1 MEKNIQAMK
10 MEMNIKGI
18 GTDIIEINRIKEA
31 ILRKGDDFLNRLFT
45 KKELEYSYKFK
56 DPYPR
61 LAARFAAKEA
71 IVKALGVGFGKKAS
85 FLDIEII
92 NDSNKAPC
100 AILSPS
106 LNSLFNNPII
116 HLSISHCKSYA
127 TAFAIYSSK

>member
-45 KKELEYSYKFK
+45 KNELEYSYKFK
-56 DPYPR
+56 EPYPR

-71 IVKALGVGFGKKAS
+71 VVKALGLGFGKKAS
-85 FLDIEII
+85 FLDVEVL
-92 NDSNKAPC
+92 NESNNKPFVK
-100 AILSPS
+100 LSNS
-106 LNSLFNNPII
+106 LNELFDNPII
-116 HLSISHCKSYA
+116 HLSISHCESYA
-127 TAFAIYSSK
+127 TAFAIHCSK